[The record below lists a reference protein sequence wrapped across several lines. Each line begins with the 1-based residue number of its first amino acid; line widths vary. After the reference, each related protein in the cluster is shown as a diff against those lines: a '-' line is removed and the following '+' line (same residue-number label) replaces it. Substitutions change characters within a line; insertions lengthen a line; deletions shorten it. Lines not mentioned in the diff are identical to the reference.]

1 MTNIQIPCSIL
12 KDTQVK
18 TFSEG
23 KESSNL
29 EKVKI
34 IVMHEG
40 VNGNKTE
47 FSIEAIED
55 AKETIKNI
63 PILAY
68 IKRDDD
74 GKAID
79 LGEHNVISKIVSTE
93 EGYEIEEYFLERP
106 IGVIP
111 ETNNYRVEEIEGLKH
126 VVVDGYLWKNHSNE
140 AYNLIMENGEKGVSM
155 EIQIEEGKKDKKT
168 NIYQIEKYSYLGI
181 TVLGD
186 DITPAMGNTCK
197 IETFSLNDK
206 FETELNELNEE
217 VKKYQ
222 EEVDNMKEK
231 TQVQE
236 EVVETVEEVSE
247 IEDAVEK
254 DEKETDEVDKEKETT
269 EEAKEQQNYSLSE
282 ENIQKE
288 ISRVLKERKTIT
300 KNSWGE
306 VFEAQEFYLITIL
319 PTENI
324 AILENNYSEGSIA
337 YGVPYSLVQDEVV
350 LDFDNKVEYIETW
363 RVKEKGETREI
374 PMEKQE
380 EETKIVNEKISSMQK
395 EIEELKNQL
404 ETKDSEIKEL
414 KEFKEEKEKETLTQE
429 VNNIIAQFT
438 DIEEEEYKELKEKA
452 LNGEISIET
461 LKLNLYAIKGM
472 KQVALEKEQKSNFS
486 LKGEKAN
493 EPTKVVIASNI
504 VEPNSKYG
512 SLHNELVRIS
522 TR

>member
-12 KDTQVK
+12 KDTQTK
-18 TFSEG
+18 TFSES
-23 KESSNL
+23 KESGNL

-47 FSIEAIED
+47 FLMEAIDE

-68 IKRDDD
+68 IKRDED
-74 GKAID
+74 GKATD

-93 EGYEIEEYFLERP
+93 KGYEIEEYFLERP

-111 ETNNYRVEEIEGLKH
+111 ETNNYRIEEIEGLKH
-126 VVVDGYLWKNHSNE
+126 VVVDGYIWKNYSNE

-155 EIQIEEGKKDKKT
+155 EIQVVEGKKDKKT
-168 NIYQIEKYSYLGI
+168 NIYQIEKYNYLGI

-186 DITPAMGNTCK
+186 DVTPAMGNTCK

-206 FETELNELNEE
+206 FETELNKLNEE

-222 EEVDNMKEK
+222 EEVGNMKEE

-247 IEDAVEK
+247 IED
-254 DEKETDEVDKEKETT
+254 TT
-269 EEAKEQQNYSLSE
+269 EETKEQQNYSLSE
-282 ENIQKE
+282 ENIHQE

-306 VFEAQEFYLITIL
+306 VFETQEFYLITIL

-363 RVKEKGETREI
+363 RVKEKGETREVST
-374 PMEKQE
+374 EKQE

-414 KEFKEEKEKETLTQE
+414 KEFKEEKEKETLIQE
-429 VNNIIAQFT
+429 VNNVIAQFT
-438 DIEEEEYKELKEKA
+438 GIEEEEYKELKEKA
-452 LNGEISIET
+452 LNGEISIEV

-472 KQVALEKEQKSNFS
+472 KQEALEKEQKSNFS

-522 TR
+522 AR